1 MVKNEQ
7 FESYNKTKQ
16 LATEENSNSTM
27 IQMDFEEYFTYLY
40 QDEVD
45 SAHCKTNSV
54 TRFTVMI
61 WFQKESIPMVIVSDN
76 NHHNKRKIIPYS
88 FTVFNYVKEM
98 FRENIQNINT
108 WTDGALVDSKISLCL
123 AKLVTTLPQLFPHYQ
138 VTWNYSAR
146 SHEKGAV
153 DTAQKMKFS
162 IKDFFSKRD
171 QIRSFLWIWSHLM
184 KKSLM
189 ENFIF
194 LCCR

>member
-54 TRFTVMI
+54 TLFTVMI
-61 WFQKESIPMVIVSDN
+61 WFQKESISMLIVSDN
-76 NHHNKRKIIPYS
+76 NHHDKRKITPYS
-88 FTVFNYVKEM
+88 FAVFNYVKEM

-108 WTDGALVDSKISLCL
+108 WRDSALVDSKISLSL
-123 AKLVTTLPQLFPHYQ
+123 TTLVTTFPQLFPHCQ
-138 VTWNYSAR
+138 VIWNYSAT

-153 DTAQKMKFS
+153 DTAQKNEVF
-162 IKDFFSKRD
+162 
-171 QIRSFLWIWSHLM
+171 H
-184 KKSLM
+184 
-189 ENFIF
+189 
-194 LCCR
+194 